1 MKVFISICLFV
12 LVISVFT
19 GCPSTPPT
27 FPPPEAQE
35 TTPPPEPPEVTP
47 EPEITPEPVEVP
59 LSYEAEGYVRQV
71 KGTETKTL
79 QIGEYETSETEEGWL
94 DIACVEVKNTDTVP
108 GTFLVIFSV
117 AEPTF
122 GDYLLEQ
129 ELELEPGGVGV
140 VECPADEL
148 GDWSYEIIPSTK
160 LVEK

>member
-1 MKVFISICLFV
+1 MKILVLLICL
-12 LVISVFT
+12 LLIGLA
-19 GCPSTPPT
+19 GCPSTPPPT
-27 FPPPEAQE
+27 FPPPETTSLPE
-35 TTPPPEPPEVTP
+35 TTPPPEATP
-47 EPEITPEPVEVP
+47 ESPVPEFIEVP

-94 DIACVEVKNTDTVP
+94 DIACVEVQNTDEAS

-129 ELELEPGGVGV
+129 DLELEPGEVGV

-148 GDWSYEIIPSTK
+148 GDWSYEVLPSTK